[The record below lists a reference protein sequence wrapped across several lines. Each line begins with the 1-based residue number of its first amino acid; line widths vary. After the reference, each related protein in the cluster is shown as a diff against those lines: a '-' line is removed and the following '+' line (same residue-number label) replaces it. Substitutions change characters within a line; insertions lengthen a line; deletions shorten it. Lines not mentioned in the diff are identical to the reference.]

1 MVELVKPS
9 VQLLRVWGG
18 EGDVANMP
26 NVLYRHGNRMPLE
39 RRLRL
44 LLKYGHYNVLEFLGA
59 QWLIECSRA
68 CTHELVRHRLAS
80 YWQESTRFVDY
91 SRPGNLRFIVP
102 PSLVDKAR
110 PILEGL
116 ANAYSELVKG
126 FDIDY
131 ARLILPNALAQRIWV
146 SMNMREF
153 LINFLPLR
161 TGLGAYSEL
170 RLVAWLMF
178 DSILGKFPV
187 SARWTWENLPR
198 LHPDYSIGYAKR
210 MVNKDYVNEL
220 TAKYEAKDPRILS
233 ILSTFNEWQVEIPEG
248 LRSLMNSLRQN

>member
-1 MVELVKPS
+1 MQLIKPS
-9 VQLLRVWGG
+9 VQLIRTWGSEEDIG
-18 EGDVANMP
+18 SMP
-26 NVLYRHGNRMPLE
+26 NILYRHGNRMSLE
-39 RRLRL
+39 NRIRL

-102 PSLVDKAR
+102 LSLASKLT

-116 ANAYSELVKG
+116 TNTYSELLTSI
-126 FDIDY
+126 DIDY

-161 TGLGAYSEL
+161 TGLGAYGEL
-170 RLVAWLMF
+170 RLIAWLMF
-178 DSILGKFPV
+178 NTILNAFPITAKWV
-187 SARWTWENLPR
+187 WDNLPR
-198 LHPDYSIGYAKR
+198 LHPDYNIGYAKR
-210 MVNKDYVNEL
+210 IVNKAHVKEL
-220 TAKYEAKDPRILS
+220 TRKYSINDPRVLS
-233 ILSTFNEWQVEIPEG
+233 ILSAFEDWDIPVPEG
-248 LRSLMNSLRQN
+248 LRRLMNNG

>member
-1 MVELVKPS
+1 MQLIKPS
-9 VQLLRVWGG
+9 VQLIRTWGS
-18 EGDVANMP
+18 ETDIAEMP
-26 NVLYRHGNRMPLE
+26 NILYRHGNKMALE
-39 RRLRL
+39 RRINL
-44 LLKYGHYNVLEFLGA
+44 LLKYGHHNVLEFLGA

-91 SRPGNLRFIVP
+91 SRPGNLRFIIP
-102 PSLVDKAR
+102 PSLINKLT

-116 ANAYSELVKG
+116 IKTYSELLNST
-126 FDIDY
+126 DIDY

-170 RLVAWLMF
+170 RLIAWLMF
-178 DSILGKFPV
+178 NSILDKFPIT
-187 SARWTWENLPR
+187 AKWTWDNLPR
-198 LHPDYSIGYAKR
+198 LHPDYNIGYAKR
-210 MVNKDYVNEL
+210 MVNPNYIEELRKKYGSSDPRYISVYSAFEEWGIQIPNEL
-220 TAKYEAKDPRILS
+220 R
-233 ILSTFNEWQVEIPEG
+233 
-248 LRSLMNSLRQN
+248 RLMSE